1 MFDKTIIQKILDS
14 WVPGPG
20 EVSVD
25 AGCGIPEAGG
35 RASPFSPEDVEFL
48 VETAF
53 LASLKKEEDRP
64 VTFSLVLMGKKRAAR
79 AAADPNR
86 KQLIMTFE
94 HSLPL
99 TVDSLSKVAMAFD
112 PRFTSFV
119 VAPIDESKKR
129 YEIWGVMFFNALP
142 NYFEDIPEVMDGEI
156 YRRPDVFMVTSV
168 TPGSLI
174 ISRGDTQL
182 GRFAAGKFV
191 KATPS
196 PFYSKAMGGFLF
208 NKIKRDNES
217 MAADRAYRKVFIH
230 SLDYLLSEI
239 STRSHGGAVLIIPQ
253 QKIDA
258 YRDYFTAKYSFREN
272 LKIHELIRESVSES
286 NSAGGYSCDP
296 VMKRMSFNR
305 KLSERLQVLSQL
317 VAVDG
322 ALLISGT
329 FDILS
334 FGVTLKAPRWKGK
347 VYEGPDGFNG
357 GETIFEHQ
365 MLGTRHNSM
374 IDFIGKCPDSIGF
387 VISQDGP
394 IRGLVRKNMKT
405 MYCWPDCRVSMF
417 I

>member
-1 MFDKTIIQKILDS
+1 MFDKTIIQHILDS
-14 WVPGPG
+14 WVPAPG
-20 EVSVD
+20 ELPGD
-25 AGCGIPEAGG
+25 TGCGIPEAEG
-35 RASPFSPEDVEFL
+35 RPSPFSPQDVEYL

-79 AAADPNR
+79 AAADPGR

-94 HSLPL
+94 QSLPL
-99 TVDSLSKVAMAFD
+99 NVDSLSKVAMAFD

-119 VAPIDESKKR
+119 VAPVDESRKR
-129 YEIWGVMFFNALP
+129 YEIWGAMFFNALP
-142 NYFEDIPEVMDGEI
+142 NYFEDIPGVLDGEI

-174 ISRGDTQL
+174 ISRGDSQL
-182 GRFAAGKFV
+182 GRFAAGKFI

-196 PFYSKAMGGFLF
+196 PFYSRAMGGFLF
-208 NKIKRDNES
+208 NKIKRDADS
-217 MAADRAYRKVFIH
+217 MAMDRAYWKVFIH

-239 STRSHGGAVLIIPQ
+239 STRSHGGSVLIIPR

-258 YRDYFTAKYSFREN
+258 YRDFFTAKYTFREN
-272 LKIHELIRESVSES
+272 LKIHELIMESIAEPGH
-286 NSAGGYSCDP
+286 NGDP
-296 VMKRMSFNR
+296 VMKRMSLNR
-305 KLSERLQVLSQL
+305 KLSERLRVLSQL
-317 VAVDG
+317 AAVDG
-322 ALLISGT
+322 ALLISGS
-329 FDILS
+329 FRILS
-334 FGVTLKAPRWKGK
+334 FGVTLKAPRWKGR
-347 VYEGPDGFNG
+347 VYEGPDGYNG
-357 GETIFEHQ
+357 GEAVFEHQ

-374 IDFIGKCPDSIGF
+374 IDFIGKCPESIGF

>member
-1 MFDKTIIQKILDS
+1 MFDKTIIQHILDS
-14 WVPGPG
+14 WVPAPG
-20 EVSVD
+20 ELPGD
-25 AGCGIPEAGG
+25 TGCGIPEAEG
-35 RASPFSPEDVEFL
+35 RPSPFSPQDVEFL

-79 AAADPNR
+79 AAADPGR

-94 HSLPL
+94 QSLPL

-119 VAPIDESKKR
+119 VAPVDESRKR
-129 YEIWGVMFFNALP
+129 YEIWGAMFFNALP
-142 NYFEDIPEVMDGEI
+142 NYFEDIPGVLDGEI

-174 ISRGDTQL
+174 ISRGDSQL
-182 GRFAAGKFV
+182 GRFAAGKFI

-196 PFYSKAMGGFLF
+196 PFYSRAMGGFLF
-208 NKIKRDNES
+208 NKIKRDADS
-217 MAADRAYRKVFIH
+217 MAMDRAYWKVFIH

-239 STRSHGGAVLIIPQ
+239 STRSHGGSVLIIPR

-258 YRDYFTAKYSFREN
+258 YRDFFTAKYTFREN
-272 LKIHELIRESVSES
+272 LKIHELIMESIAES
-286 NSAGGYSCDP
+286 GHNGDP

-305 KLSERLQVLSQL
+305 KLSERLRVLSQL
-317 VAVDG
+317 AAVDG
-322 ALLISGT
+322 ALLISGS
-329 FDILS
+329 FRILS
-334 FGVTLKAPRWKGK
+334 FGVTLKAPRWKGR
-347 VYEGPDGFNG
+347 VYEGPDGYNG
-357 GETIFEHQ
+357 GETVFEHQ

-374 IDFIGKCPDSIGF
+374 IDFIGKCPESIGF

>member
-1 MFDKTIIQKILDS
+1 MFDKTIIQQILDS
-14 WVPGPG
+14 WVPGQGEAPG
-20 EVSVD
+20 D
-25 AGCGIPEAGG
+25 TCCGVPEAEG
-35 RASPFSPEDVEFL
+35 RPSPFSPEDVEFL

-79 AAADPNR
+79 AAADPSR

-94 HSLPL
+94 QGLPL

-119 VAPIDESKKR
+119 VAPVDESRKR
-129 YEIWGVMFFNALP
+129 YEIWGAMFFNALP

-182 GRFAAGKFV
+182 GRFAAGKFI

-196 PFYSKAMGGFLF
+196 PFYSKAMGAFLF
-208 NKIKRDNES
+208 NKIKRDAES
-217 MAADRAYRKVFIH
+217 MAADHAYWKIFIH

-239 STRSHGGAVLIIPQ
+239 STRTRGGSVLIIPR

-258 YRDYFTAKYSFREN
+258 YRDLFTAKYTFRES
-272 LKIHELIRESVSES
+272 LKIHELIMESIAE
-286 NSAGGYSCDP
+286 AGHSGDS

-305 KLSERLQVLSQL
+305 KLSERLQVLAQL
-317 VAVDG
+317 AAVDG
-322 ALLISGT
+322 ALLMSGT
-329 FDILS
+329 FRILS
-334 FGVTLKAPRWKGK
+334 FGATLKAPRWKGK
-347 VYEGPDGFNG
+347 VYEGPDGYNG
-357 GETIFEHQ
+357 EETIFEHR

-374 IDFIGKCPDSIGF
+374 IDFTGKCPESIGF

>member
-1 MFDKTIIQKILDS
+1 MFDKTIIQHILDS
-14 WVPGPG
+14 WVPAPG
-20 EVSVD
+20 ELPGD
-25 AGCGIPEAGG
+25 TGCGIPEAEG
-35 RASPFSPEDVEFL
+35 RPSPFSPQDVEFL

-79 AAADPNR
+79 AAADPGR

-94 HSLPL
+94 QSLPL

-119 VAPIDESKKR
+119 VAPVDESRKR
-129 YEIWGVMFFNALP
+129 YEIWGAMFFNALP
-142 NYFEDIPEVMDGEI
+142 NYFEDIPGVLDGEI

-174 ISRGDTQL
+174 ISRGDSQL
-182 GRFAAGKFV
+182 GRFAAGKFI

-196 PFYSKAMGGFLF
+196 PFYSRAMGGFLF
-208 NKIKRDNES
+208 NKIKRDADS
-217 MAADRAYRKVFIH
+217 MAMDRAYWKVFIH

-239 STRSHGGAVLIIPQ
+239 STRSHGGSVLIIPR

-258 YRDYFTAKYSFREN
+258 YRDFFTAKYTFREN
-272 LKIHELIRESVSES
+272 LKIHELIMDSIAEPGH
-286 NSAGGYSCDP
+286 NGDP
-296 VMKRMSFNR
+296 VMKRMSLNR
-305 KLSERLQVLSQL
+305 KLSERLRVLSQL
-317 VAVDG
+317 AAVDG
-322 ALLISGT
+322 ALLISGS
-329 FDILS
+329 FRILS
-334 FGVTLKAPRWKGK
+334 FGVTLKAPRWKGR
-347 VYEGPDGFNG
+347 VYEGPDGYNG
-357 GETIFEHQ
+357 GETVFEHQ

-374 IDFIGKCPDSIGF
+374 IDFIGKCPESIGF

>member
-1 MFDKTIIQKILDS
+1 MFDKTIIQHILDS
-14 WVPGPG
+14 WVPAPG
-20 EVSVD
+20 ELPGD
-25 AGCGIPEAGG
+25 TGCGIPEAEG
-35 RASPFSPEDVEFL
+35 RPSPFSPQDVEFL

-79 AAADPNR
+79 AAADPGR

-94 HSLPL
+94 QSLPL

-119 VAPIDESKKR
+119 VAPVDESRKR
-129 YEIWGVMFFNALP
+129 YEIWGAMFFNALP
-142 NYFEDIPEVMDGEI
+142 NYFEDIPGVLDGEI

-174 ISRGDTQL
+174 ISRGDSQL
-182 GRFAAGKFV
+182 GRFAAGKFI

-196 PFYSKAMGGFLF
+196 PFYSRAMGGFLF
-208 NKIKRDNES
+208 NKIKRDADS
-217 MAADRAYRKVFIH
+217 MAMDRAYWKVFIH

-239 STRSHGGAVLIIPQ
+239 STRSHGGSVLIIPR

-258 YRDYFTAKYSFREN
+258 YRDFFTAKYTFREN
-272 LKIHELIRESVSES
+272 LKIHELIMESIAEPGH
-286 NSAGGYSCDP
+286 NGDP

-305 KLSERLQVLSQL
+305 KLSERLRVLSQL
-317 VAVDG
+317 AAVDG
-322 ALLISGT
+322 ALLISGS
-329 FDILS
+329 FRILS
-334 FGVTLKAPRWKGK
+334 FGVTLKAPRWKGR
-347 VYEGPDGFNG
+347 VYEGPDGYNG
-357 GETIFEHQ
+357 GETVFEHQ

-374 IDFIGKCPDSIGF
+374 IDFIGKCPESIGF